1 MLILECMFSLP
12 CYSDCSAWYLQ
23 LLIYYIDND
32 TFFVTWFSKHDIH
45 LETLDISIPN
55 TFLLNVIQIFMQ
67 WHCNGILTSINTLRI
82 QFAYTASIEWEC
94 LLVIWLSVSHIICYP
109 FQHKEID
116 KMDTHREYNAFELS
130 KDRWDTSFRHIPV
143 VSVIRVKCVKL
154 EHKFYCHLKRFTV
167 KVLVV

>member
-12 CYSDCSAWYLQ
+12 CYSDCSTWYLQ

-32 TFFVTWFSKHDIH
+32 TFFLTWFSNF
-45 LETLDISIPN
+45 PN

-109 FQHKEID
+109 FQHKEYTKWTFIG
-116 KMDTHREYNAFELS
+116 EYNAFKPS

-167 KVLVV
+167 KVLVA